1 MQGIVGSTNSAAVAS
16 APVLHALRWATSLVV
31 LIGSALVMIGA
42 ATTPGW
48 QWVGC
53 VALLPLFNAIRVQSP
68 VRAGFDGAIW
78 GLSLFAFATILGV
91 TRIPFD
97 LVSGA
102 LLPVV
107 LGLYAFLG
115 ARLTRQVGFSP
126 YLLALCWIGVEL
138 ALKPLGLHYGLL
150 AGTQAGG
157 ISIELVGGFAGY
169 AVVAFLVAYVNAAL
183 LSVLSEVR
191 VSTASSPLILSQAP
205 PRQRSYQ
212 SEIPSYLS
220 YLVLPS
226 QPRAPPV

>member
-1 MQGIVGSTNSAAVAS
+1 MQAMVNQTKQGPIGCAPVACALKWVGSLT
-16 APVLHALRWATSLVV
+16 V
-31 LIGSALVMIGA
+31 LILSALVMILA
-42 ATTPGW
+42 ATTPKY

-68 VRAGFDGAIW
+68 IRAAFDGAIW
-78 GLSLFAFATILGV
+78 GLSLFAFATMLGGSQ
-91 TRIPFD
+91 ISFD
-97 LVSGA
+97 LLSGA

-107 LGLYAFLG
+107 LGLYGFFG

-150 AGTQAGG
+150 AGTQSGG
-157 ISIELVGGFAGY
+157 VSIELVGGFAGY

-191 VSTASSPLILSQAP
+191 VSVSSSRLISSEAP
-205 PRQRSYQ
+205 PRRSSIQ
-212 SEIPSYLS
+212 QEFPSCLS
-220 YLVLPS
+220 YLILPA

>member
-1 MQGIVGSTNSAAVAS
+1 MQGTVDQTKERTATSVSVS
-16 APVLHALRWATSLVV
+16 RALRGAGSLAVLVV
-31 LIGSALVMIGA
+31 SALVMIFA
-42 ATTPGW
+42 ATTPNY

-78 GLSLFAFATILGV
+78 GLSLFAFATLLGV

-97 LVSGA
+97 LLSAA

-107 LGLYAFLG
+107 LGLYAFFG

-150 AGTQAGG
+150 GSTQSGG
-157 ISIELVGGFAGY
+157 VSIELVGGFAGY

-183 LSVLSEVR
+183 LSALSEVR
-191 VSTASSPLILSQAP
+191 ISTASSRLISSAAP
-205 PRQRSYQ
+205 PRQRWFPV
-212 SEIPSYLS
+212 EFPSYLFH
-220 YLVLPS
+220 LITPA

>member
-1 MQGIVGSTNSAAVAS
+1 MQTVVDQTKQESAVCALVPRALKWSAS
-16 APVLHALRWATSLVV
+16 LAV
-31 LIGSALVMIGA
+31 LILSAFVMIVS
-42 ATTPGW
+42 ATTPGY

-68 VRAGFDGAIW
+68 VRAAFDGAIW
-78 GLSLFAFATILGV
+78 GLSLFAFATLSSE
-91 TRIPFD
+91 TRISFD
-97 LVSGA
+97 LLSGA

-107 LGLYAFLG
+107 LGLYAFFG

-126 YLLALCWIGVEL
+126 YLLDLCWIGVEL

-150 AGTQAGG
+150 AGTQSGG
-157 ISIELVGGFAGY
+157 VSIELVGGFAGY

-191 VSTASSPLILSQAP
+191 VSVSSSRLISSQAP
-205 PRQRSYQ
+205 PRRSSFQY
-212 SEIPSYLS
+212 EFPSYLS
-220 YLVLPS
+220 YLILPA